1 MIPIFGHLHI
11 NTTDSNLLINRF
23 FFFLIFMK
31 VNFLFFIVPFPQTL
45 PMPSLMNTRKVQSQ
59 VQFCSL
65 EFILSC
71 FSSHVALEGQ
81 EPS

>member
-1 MIPIFGHLHI
+1 
-11 NTTDSNLLINRF
+11 
-23 FFFLIFMK
+23 MK
-31 VNFLFFIVPFPQTL
+31 VNFLFFIVPFPQSL